1 MLCRL
6 GPIGRA
12 FAVSTLNQETFLKYS
27 TNVGDATEEEM
38 NALEF
43 TSSYTLDDL
52 GNIWLVSEEL
62 QLTSSVTSTTSL
74 TPRISTSALSKFV
87 RTLNFFGK
95 RIQARTYIR
104 SGPSRC

>member
-52 GNIWLVSEEL
+52 GNIWLVIFL
-62 QLTSSVTSTTSL
+62 QTSSVTSTTSL